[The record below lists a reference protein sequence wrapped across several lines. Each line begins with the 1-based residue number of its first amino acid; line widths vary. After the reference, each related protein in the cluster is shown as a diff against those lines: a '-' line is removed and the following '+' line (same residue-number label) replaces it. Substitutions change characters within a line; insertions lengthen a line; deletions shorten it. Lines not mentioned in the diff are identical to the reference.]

1 MSKSSPSVQSRI
13 LITDSPQEIQ
23 SKITLAVADSIKFVT
38 YNPINKPGISNLLDI
53 YCSITG
59 EEESLSKRFEG
70 RMADEPRLP
79 EDAGVEGVVRAMW
92 LLTVEERPHNCFE
105 ALNPAVP
112 KTLSRIGDVLE
123 MIMII
128 GYSLSKSRWCLRT
141 EWRAIERNM
150 RSQATNTVSIK
161 PMPPVVEAP
170 IGPDVSPLFDR
181 RAKPG
186 WLKVFGMGAVKDQ
199 QDQLGTFELQM
210 RVIELG
216 SEKAASST
224 LAIGQS
230 MQRRSTN
237 LSLPITSHP
246 ISK

>member
-38 YNPINKPGISNLLDI
+38 YNPINKPRISNL
-53 YCSITG
+53 
-59 EEESLSKRFEG
+59 
-70 RMADEPRLP
+70 MADELKSRLV
-79 EDAGVEGVVRAMW
+79 DV
-92 LLTVEERPHNCFE
+92 LVEELRPIQVKLERLQGERTEPHNCFE
-105 ALNPAVP
+105 VLNPAVP
-112 KTLSRIGDVLE
+112 KTLVHNFW

-128 GYSLSKSRWCLRT
+128 GHSLSKSRWCLKM

-161 PMPPVVEAP
+161 PMPPVVEAS
-170 IGPDVSPLFDR
+170 IGLDVSPLFDR

-186 WLKVFGMGAVKDQ
+186 WLKVFGMGAVKAN
-199 QDQLGTFELQM
+199 T
-210 RVIELG
+210 LG
-216 SEKAASST
+216 SEKAASSK
-224 LAIGQS
+224 LVIGQS
-230 MQRRSTN
+230 MQRCSTN
-237 LSLPITSHP
+237 LSLPKTSHP

>member
-70 RMADEPRLP
+70 RMADELKSQLV
-79 EDAGVEGVVRAMW
+79 D
-92 LLTVEERPHNCFE
+92 PHNCFE

-112 KTLSRIGDVLE
+112 KTLVHNFW